1 MSDIDSAQSLQS
13 INFSLYRPDHRA
25 KPTILEPTILHEA
38 HSAMSVIDV
47 EALLGEVAAGSP
59 CGADLEYDPAF
70 AQMEEQAQ
78 ETPERQ
84 YGETI
89 IPAEPADWRTVK
101 KTALALS
108 ERTRDLRVAVYL
120 TRALLH
126 TDGLPG
132 FAEGLALVDGL
143 IERFWAQVYP
153 QLDPDDD
160 NDPTLRVNTIVA
172 LCDPEATLHALRE
185 TPLVHSRSLGRFSLR
200 DVQIASGALTP
211 LTKDKEG
218 ELPTPEKING
228 AFQEVGSE
236 QVQAIA
242 ATIADAIVRVQRIEA
257 GLTDQIGV
265 SQAPDLSAL
274 TGVLKEMRQ
283 PLADYLQRQGVGLA
297 DAGMAENAEFAAVAG
312 TPEVGGSGP
321 RRVVGEIASRE
332 DALRMIDK
340 ICEYFDRYEPSSPAP
355 LLLKRAKRLA
365 KKDFMAILL
374 DLTPGGI
381 EQANLIFGA
390 QKDNAE

>member
-1 MSDIDSAQSLQS
+1 
-13 INFSLYRPDHRA
+13 
-25 KPTILEPTILHEA
+25 
-38 HSAMSVIDV
+38 MSVIDV
-47 EALLGEVAAGSP
+47 QALLGEVAAGSP

-70 AQMEEQAQ
+70 AQLEEQAQ

-84 YGETI
+84 YGDTI
-89 IPAEPADWRTVK
+89 IPAEPADWRSVK
-101 KTALALS
+101 KTALALA

-153 QLDPDDD
+153 QLDPDND

-211 LTKDKEG
+211 LAKDKDQGGG

-242 ATIADAIVRVQRIEA
+242 ATIAEAIDRVQRIEA

-274 TGVLKEMRQ
+274 VGVLKEMRH
-283 PLADYLQRQGVGLA
+283 PLVDHLQRQGVGIA
-297 DAGMAENAEFAAVAG
+297 SDAVTGSEGAGEEETGKAGAAGQPSTAG
-312 TPEVGGSGP
+312 GA
-321 RRVVGEIASRE
+321 RLVVGEIASRE

-365 KKDFMAILL
+365 TKDFMAILL
-374 DLTPGGI
+374 DLTPGGV
-381 EQANLIFGA
+381 EQANLIFGT
-390 QKDNAE
+390 QDDNAE

>member
-1 MSDIDSAQSLQS
+1 
-13 INFSLYRPDHRA
+13 
-25 KPTILEPTILHEA
+25 
-38 HSAMSVIDV
+38 MSVIDV
-47 EALLGEVAAGSP
+47 EALLGEIAAGSP

-78 ETPERQ
+78 GTPERQ
-84 YGETI
+84 YGDTI
-89 IPAEPADWRTVK
+89 IPAEPADWRNVK
-101 KTALALS
+101 KTALALA

-132 FAEGLALVDGL
+132 FADGLALVDGL

-172 LCDPEATLHALRE
+172 LCDPETTLPALRE
-185 TPLVHSRSLGRFSLR
+185 TPLVHSRSLGRINLR
-200 DVQIASGALTP
+200 DIHIASGALTP
-211 LTKDKEG
+211 LAKDKQE
-218 ELPTPEKING
+218 ELPTPAKING
-228 AFQEVGSE
+228 AFQEVGPE
-236 QVQAIA
+236 ELQAIA
-242 ATIADAIVRVQRIEA
+242 AMMVTAIDRVQRIEA

-265 SQAPDLSAL
+265 TQAPDLSAL
-274 TGVLKEMRQ
+274 TGVFKEMRQ

-297 DAGMAENAEFAAVAG
+297 DAGMAEEAGFVAVAG
-312 TPEVGGSGP
+312 APGEGGS
-321 RRVVGEIASRE
+321 RLVVGEIASRE

-340 ICEYFDRYEPSSPAP
+340 ICQYFERYEPSSPAP

-365 KKDFMAILL
+365 TKDFMGILL
-374 DLTPGGI
+374 DLTPGGV
-381 EQANLIFGA
+381 EQANLIFGT
-390 QKDNAE
+390 QSDNAE

>member
-1 MSDIDSAQSLQS
+1 
-13 INFSLYRPDHRA
+13 
-25 KPTILEPTILHEA
+25 
-38 HSAMSVIDV
+38 MSVIDV
-47 EALLGEVAAGSP
+47 EALLGEIAAGSP

-78 ETPERQ
+78 GTPERQ
-84 YGETI
+84 YGDTI
-89 IPAEPADWRTVK
+89 IPAEPADWRSVK
-101 KTALALS
+101 KTVLALA

-153 QLDPDDD
+153 HLDPDDD
-160 NDPTLRVNTIVA
+160 DDPTLRVNTIVA

-200 DVQIASGALTP
+200 AVQIASGALTP
-211 LTKDKEG
+211 LAKDKEG

-228 AFQEVGSE
+228 AFQEVGLD
-236 QVQAIA
+236 QVQATA
-242 ATIADAIVRVQRIEA
+242 ATIAEAIDRVQRIEA

-265 SQAPDLSAL
+265 TQAPDLSAL
-274 TGVLKEMRQ
+274 VGVLKEMRH
-283 PLADYLQRQGVGLA
+283 PLADYLQRQGVG
-297 DAGMAENAEFAAVAG
+297 VAG
-312 TPEVGGSGP
+312 DAATGAETAGEDQTGNASAPGASGGSGP
-321 RRVVGEIASRE
+321 RLVVGEIASRE
-332 DALRMIDK
+332 DALHMIDK
-340 ICEYFDRYEPSSPAP
+340 ICQYFERYEPSSPAP

-365 KKDFMAILL
+365 TKDFMGILL
-374 DLTPGGI
+374 DLAPGGA
-381 EQANLIFGA
+381 EQANLIFGTPD
-390 QKDNAE
+390 DNG

>member
-1 MSDIDSAQSLQS
+1 
-13 INFSLYRPDHRA
+13 
-25 KPTILEPTILHEA
+25 
-38 HSAMSVIDV
+38 MSVIDV
-47 EALLGEVAAGSP
+47 EALLGEIAAGSP

-84 YGETI
+84 YGDTI
-89 IPAEPADWRTVK
+89 IPAEPADWRSVK
-101 KTALALS
+101 KTALALA

-120 TRALLH
+120 TRALLR

-160 NDPTLRVNTIVA
+160 NDPTLRVNIIVA

-228 AFQEVGSE
+228 AFQEVGLES
-236 QVQAIA
+236 VQAIA
-242 ATIADAIVRVQRIEA
+242 ATIAEAIDRVERIEA

-274 TGVLKEMRQ
+274 TVILKEMRH
-283 PLADYLQRQGVGLA
+283 PLADYLQRQGVGLTG
-297 DAGMAENAEFAAVAG
+297 AGMAGEAEETEFTGVAG
-312 TPEVGGSGP
+312 VPGSGGSGP
-321 RRVVGEIASRE
+321 RLVVGEIASRE

-340 ICEYFDRYEPSSPAP
+340 ICEYFARYEPSSPAP

-365 KKDFMAILL
+365 NKDFMGILL
-374 DLTPGGI
+374 DLAPGGA
-381 EQANLIFGA
+381 EQANLIFGT
-390 QKDNAE
+390 QDDNAE

>member
-1 MSDIDSAQSLQS
+1 
-13 INFSLYRPDHRA
+13 
-25 KPTILEPTILHEA
+25 
-38 HSAMSVIDV
+38 MSVIDV
-47 EALLGEVAAGSP
+47 EALLGEVAADSP

-84 YGETI
+84 YGDTI
-89 IPAEPADWRTVK
+89 IPAEPADWRSVK
-101 KTALALS
+101 KTALALA

-160 NDPTLRVNTIVA
+160 NDPTLRVNIIVA

-185 TPLVHSRSLGRFSLR
+185 TPLVHSRSLGRISLR

-211 LTKDKEG
+211 LAKDKEE
-218 ELPTPEKING
+218 ELPTPAKING
-228 AFQEVGSE
+228 AFQEVGPE
-236 QVQAIA
+236 ELQAIA
-242 ATIADAIVRVQRIEA
+242 ATIAEAIDRVQRIEA

-265 SQAPDLSAL
+265 TQAPDLSAL
-274 TGVLKEMRQ
+274 TAILKEMRQ
-283 PLADYLQRQGVGLA
+283 PLSEYLQRQGIGLA
-297 DAGMAENAEFAAVAG
+297 DAGMAGEAEEAEVAG
-312 TPEVGGSGP
+312 APGAGGGSGP
-321 RRVVGEIASRE
+321 RLVVGEIASRE

-340 ICEYFDRYEPSSPAP
+340 ICQYFERYEPSSPAP

-365 KKDFMAILL
+365 TKDFMGILL
-374 DLTPGGI
+374 DLTPGGV
-381 EQANLIFGA
+381 EQANLIFGRPD
-390 QKDNAE
+390 DNAE